1 MISVLKKFT
10 GIRGKGESFDKILGY
25 WFPELVSQ
33 IILITLP
40 SIIDSWVVA
49 QLGSIAVYGALGMGS
64 NVLHALNKLGEA
76 IPVAATAII
85 GRHNGAKEYE
95 KCGEDLGDTFWITF
109 FLGFA
114 QFVFFYFCAAGF
126 YNWLGVPEDMVVH
139 GTPFLRLKSLGMWLA
154 FITFGLLSFIRAVRN
169 TRVPMLVCLSGI
181 TTFIFFDYA
190 LVLGK
195 FSLPRL
201 GLLGSSLATV
211 IEYGFMAGFSLF
223 YILTNP
229 DYKKYFAQIFFSIFS
244 IGRTLNLLNLSWPI
258 VIDKTTIALSYI
270 WLAKQIT
277 HLGTQA
283 IASFDVIKNL
293 ERMAFVPVMAS
304 ATIITFLVSNY
315 LGARDY
321 DGATATIKKLYLF
334 SCATV
339 LITLI
344 FLCINATYCVSF
356 FDPANKLT
364 VFAAAALT
372 PISLLVFFDF
382 SQVFLAG
389 ALRGAGDVKAVMW
402 TRVIVCCCFFVPIS
416 HLFSTLPGISNLMKF
431 VLIYGSFY
439 VTTGI
444 IGLVYLFRINSHKW
458 HQQKI

>member
-10 GIRGKGESFDKILGY
+10 GISGKGEPFGTILGY
-25 WFPELVSQ
+25 WLPELVSQ
-33 IILITLP
+33 IVLITLP
-40 SIIDSWVVA
+40 SFVDSWIVA
-49 QLGSIAVYGALGMGS
+49 QLGSITVYGALGMGS

-85 GRHNGAKEYE
+85 GRHNGAHDYE
-95 KCGEDLGDTFWITF
+95 KCGEDLGDTFWTTF

-114 QFVFFYFCAAGF
+114 QFTFFYFCATGF
-126 YNWLGVPEDMVVH
+126 YHWLGVPEDMAIH
-139 GTPFLRLKSLGMWLA
+139 GAPFLKLKSFGMWMA
-154 FITFGLLSFIRAVRN
+154 FVTFGLLSFIRAVKN
-169 TRVPMLVCLSGI
+169 TRVPMLICLTGI
-181 TTFIFFDYA
+181 ITFIFFDYS

-195 FSLPRL
+195 FFFPRF
-201 GLLGSSLATV
+201 GLLGSSIATI
-211 IEYGFMAGFSLF
+211 IEYGFMASMALF
-223 YILTNP
+223 YIMTNP
-229 DYKKYFAQIFFSIFS
+229 DYKKYFSKIFLSVFNL
-244 IGRTLNLLNLSWPI
+244 RRAVNLLNLSWPI

-270 WLAKQIT
+270 WLAKQLA
-277 HLGTQA
+277 HLGSQA

-315 LGARDY
+315 IGAHDY

-334 SCATV
+334 SFVTV
-339 LITLI
+339 LVSLV
-344 FLCINATYCVSF
+344 FLCLNATYCVSF
-356 FDPANKLT
+356 FDPANKIT

-372 PISLLVFFDF
+372 PISLLVLFDF
-382 SQVFLAG
+382 TQVLLAG

-402 TRVIVCCCFFVPIS
+402 TRIIVCACFFVPIS
-416 HLFSTLPGISNLMKF
+416 YFFSNLQGISNLMKF

-439 VTTGI
+439 ITTGL

>member
-1 MISVLKKFT
+1 MIALLKKFT
-10 GIRGKGESFDKILGY
+10 GIKGKGESFDRILGY

-40 SIIDSWVVA
+40 SFVDSLVVA
-49 QLGSIAVYGALGMGS
+49 QLGSITVYGALGMGS
-64 NVLHALNKLGEA
+64 HVMHALNKLGEA
-76 IPVAATAII
+76 IPVAATAVI
-85 GRHNGAKEYE
+85 GRHNGAQEYE
-95 KCGEDLGDTFWITF
+95 KCGEDLGDTFWTTF
-109 FLGFA
+109 FLGFV
-114 QFVFFYFCAAGF
+114 QFTFFYFCAAGF
-126 YNWLGVPEDMVVH
+126 YHWLGVPEDMVVH
-139 GTPFLRLKSLGMWLA
+139 GTPFLMLKSFGMWLA
-154 FITFGLLSFIRAVRN
+154 FITFGLLSFIRAVKN
-169 TRVPMLVCLSGI
+169 TRVPMLVCLVGI
-181 TTFIFFDYA
+181 VTFIFFDYG

-195 FSLPRL
+195 FYLPRL
-201 GLLGSSLATV
+201 GLLGSSVATV
-211 IEYGFMAGFSLF
+211 IEYGFMTSISLF

-229 DYKKYFAQIFFSIFS
+229 DYKKYFAKIFFSVFNV
-244 IGRTLNLLNLSWPI
+244 RRALNLLNLSWPI

-270 WLAKQIT
+270 WLAKQIA
-277 HLGTQA
+277 HLGTQS

-334 SCATV
+334 SCITV
-339 LITLI
+339 LISLI

-364 VFAAAALT
+364 TFAAAALT

-382 SQVFLAG
+382 TQVFLAG
-389 ALRGAGDVKAVMW
+389 ALRGAGDVKTVMW
-402 TRVIVCCCFFVPIS
+402 TRVIVCGCFFVPIS
-416 HLFSTLPGISNLMKF
+416 SYFNSLPNISNLMKF
-431 VLIYGSFY
+431 VFIYGSFY

-444 IGLVYLFRINSHKW
+444 IGLVYLLRINSHKW

>member
-1 MISVLKKFT
+1 VLEKFRNA
-10 GIRGKGESFDKILGY
+10 RGKGESLNNILGY
-25 WFPELVSQ
+25 WLPELVSQ

-49 QLGSIAVYGALGMGS
+49 QLGSISVYGALGMGS

-85 GRHNGAKEYE
+85 GRHNGAQEYE

-109 FLGFA
+109 LLGFA
-114 QFVFFYFCAAGF
+114 QFTFFYFCAAGF
-126 YNWLGVPEDMVVH
+126 YHWLGVPEDMVRH
-139 GTPFLRLKSLGMWLA
+139 GSPFLMLKSFGMWLA
-154 FITFGLLSFIRAVRN
+154 FITFGLLSFIRAVKN
-169 TRVPMLVCLSGI
+169 TRVPMMVCLLGI
-181 TTFIFFDYA
+181 VTFIFFDYS

-201 GLLGSSLATV
+201 GLLGSSVATV
-211 IEYGFMAGFSLF
+211 IEYGFMSAIALF
-223 YILTNP
+223 YILTNQ
-229 DYKKYFAQIFFSIFS
+229 DYKKYFAKMFFSVFNA
-244 IGRTLNLLNLSWPI
+244 GRALSLLNLSWPI

-277 HLGTQA
+277 HLGTQS

-304 ATIITFLVSNY
+304 ATIITFLVSNH
-315 LGARDY
+315 LGSRDY

-334 SCATV
+334 SCITV
-339 LITLI
+339 LVTLL
-344 FLCINATYCVSF
+344 FLCFNTTYCVSF
-356 FDPANKLT
+356 FDPAHKLT
-364 VFAAAALT
+364 EFAAAALI

-382 SQVFLAG
+382 TQVFLAG
-389 ALRGAGDVKAVMW
+389 ALRGAGDVKTVMW
-402 TRVIVCCCFFVPIS
+402 TRVIVCSCFFVPVS
-416 HLFSTLPGISNLMKF
+416 YGLSNLPDISNLTKF

-439 VTTGI
+439 ITTGI
-444 IGLVYLFRINSHKW
+444 IGMIYLLRIKSHKW
-458 HQQKI
+458 HQQKV